1 MTFYYAPEWG
11 NICQTIIIIFTPEDD
26 DEDYGFID
34 FEDDNYD
41 GNDDEYYDSDDEYAD
56 SYNDSDDD
64 YSINRNYNK
73 YDSKASNQKNNSQG
87 LVSFILSEAFSFF
100 KICSLCCYICSYI
113 YPIS

>member
-1 MTFYYAPEWG
+1 MKFILLLLRTRMGKYMSNNNNY
-11 NICQTIIIIFTPEDD
+11 FTPEDD

-73 YDSKASNQKNNSQG
+73 YDSKASNQKIIHRD
-87 LVSFILSEAFSFF
+87 L
-100 KICSLCCYICSYI
+100 
-113 YPIS
+113 